1 MPRSAVSGCPR
12 STIKKIKI
20 ISVIYPF
27 EAFSLLATH
36 NLTKKRTIFALPFIP
51 DDIFSSSE
59 MASILITEGK
69 DVVLLP
75 LFLFSSPIFFFCYA
89 CNRLHF
95 SGENVFCEI
104 VTFIQRYSLYM

>member
-36 NLTKKRTIFALPFIP
+36 NLTKKEDYILFALPFIP
-51 DDIFSSSE
+51 DDIFSSSRV
-59 MASILITEGK
+59 ASILITEGRERCCS
-69 DVVLLP
+69 P
-75 LFLFSSPIFFFCYA
+75 PAFSLFLPRFFLLL
-89 CNRLHF
+89 R
-95 SGENVFCEI
+95 V
-104 VTFIQRYSLYM
+104 